1 MADRFLQS
9 VQSLDVDEDVQV
21 FESPTKRTISASIN
35 TDVGDTANEP
45 LTKKL
50 VVVDKD
56 AISDTSELRSPS
68 VTGSVS

>member
-45 LTKKL
+45 LTKKI

-56 AISDTSELRSPS
+56 VISDTSELRCPS

>member
-1 MADRFLQS
+1 MADRFSQS
-9 VQSLDVDEDVQV
+9 VESLDVDEDVQV

-56 AISDTSELRSPS
+56 AISDTSELRCPS